1 MKKTKQTNTHA
12 FIGLAPSIWPVV
24 LELCGFKH
32 SFAQVRFYPFLK
44 MNGLFILGKSVTF
57 LMNIHHTNYRPLKR
71 FGAIFKK
78 N

>member
-1 MKKTKQTNTHA
+1 MPLSDWLHL
-12 FIGLAPSIWPVV
+12 FGLLF
-24 LELCGFKH
+24 LELCGYKH
-32 SFAQVRFYPFLK
+32 SLAQVRFSPFLK

-78 N
+78 K